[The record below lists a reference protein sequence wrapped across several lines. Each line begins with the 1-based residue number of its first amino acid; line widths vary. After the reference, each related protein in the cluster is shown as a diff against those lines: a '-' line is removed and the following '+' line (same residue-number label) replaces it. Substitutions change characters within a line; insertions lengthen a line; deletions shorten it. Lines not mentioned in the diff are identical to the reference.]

1 MKIEDYAFGRI
12 VIDGQTFTRDVILL
26 PNRVWDG
33 WWRQEGHRLI
43 IADLNEIWAA
53 MPTALVIGS
62 GFFGLMQTPTE
73 IRTEIERRG
82 VALYIEKTRQAC
94 QVFNRLAAQGERV
107 VAALHL
113 SC

>member
-33 WWRQEGHRLI
+33 WWRQEGHRLS
-43 IADLNEIWAA
+43 IADLGEIWAA
-53 MPTALVIGS
+53 APTALVIGS
-62 GFFGLMQTPTE
+62 GFFGLMQTSDKT
-73 IRTEIERRG
+73 RAEIERHG
-82 VALYIEKTRQAC
+82 IALYVEKTRQAC
-94 QVFNRLAAQGERV
+94 QVFNRLAAQDERV